1 MPPLIIAHRGDSAH
15 RPENTLASFASAL
28 EVGADIVEL
37 DVQLTKDARLAVIHD
52 AALERTTDGRGPV
65 RDRTLHELRALS
77 AGYPARFGTTYAG
90 ERIPALEEVLA
101 FLKGRARALIEIKR
115 ESVSDDAQGG
125 VEALCVE
132 AVRRAGMTG
141 DVALIS
147 FEARALLRCR
157 ELGPEVKRGH
167 LFHRATP
174 AEVVAGARSV
184 DCDLVMPEKGL
195 LTDELV
201 RLAREARLNVATW
214 VVDDPAELRA
224 LLRYD
229 LFAVGTNRPGLL
241 LEETLETE

>member
-1 MPPLIIAHRGDSAH
+1 MTRIAAHRGGAALW
-15 RPENTLASFASAL
+15 PENSLLAFQSAIALGSDLL
-28 EVGADIVEL
+28 EF
-37 DVQLTKDARLAVIHD
+37 DVHMTRDRAVAVIHD
-52 AALERTTDGRGPV
+52 ATLERTTDGRGPV

-201 RLAREARLNVATW
+201 RLCREARLNVATW

-229 LFAVGTNRPGLL
+229 LFAVGTNRPGVL